1 MVSTHNQIISE
12 ETLSNLKD
20 LRKDC
25 KGMKEAFLIESTQQ
39 SDPLVKTLYKSIAA
53 SFVNAELI
61 SSWVELSLVSINKLG
76 KTIDKLPNN
85 QRCYTPRKEHGE
97 SKKENRCRTKNHSKE
112 QKIASIDLTV
122 HNKLEYL

>member
-85 QRCYTPRKEHGE
+85 QRCYTPRKEHGNQ
-97 SKKENRCRTKNHSKE
+97 KKRTGAGLKIIQKNK
-112 QKIASIDLTV
+112 K
-122 HNKLEYL
+122 